1 MLGIS
6 PKITQIVRGFV
17 LRSCDFLLSL
27 DACSQLVRSSVSF
40 APLITSLVANN
51 MRLLAPLVRF
61 IFFVPFESGLGKE
74 LTASTTFTTLSLIAM
89 LNAPVG
95 TLLRTIPSLKAG
107 LACFDRIQTFLK
119 SESR

>member
-6 PKITQIVRGFV
+6 PKITQIVQG
-17 LRSCDFLLSL
+17 LRVEELRLSL
-27 DACSQLVRSSVSF
+27 VFRRLLTASAFFS
-40 APLITSLVANN
+40 NN
-51 MRLLAPLVRF
+51 MRLLAPLVTF